1 MATKQSRSKTG
12 CLTCKTRR
20 KKCDEQ
26 RPTCER
32 CSRAKMECLGYSY
45 LDNPEELAQARAKIA
60 ASRITRVSEQPNS
73 PLGMAGPSQFAAWRG
88 HPVPVRSGSAP
99 SDMTASG
106 VPGHD
111 FVRDASHSESDTTQ
125 LDVMEFP
132 FLSQSSAPDAL
143 DSPHAHSNSWWGAG
157 SGAAMDG
164 SGVGQSF
171 TGQGVTSISGHHS
184 TPVEF
189 HQPRHSEDSQL
200 FLSGGIS
207 HPNYTISGVNPL
219 RRSRSETAR
228 YSIEDSLYDHDSDS
242 TDDSDHENITGIMC
256 GVDPH
261 SNDGNDVLPFILQSS
276 MDVMTSLGTGCPMSF
291 QYDVTYSD
299 PVLGA
304 SGVFDAADALGLQ
317 WMYGCPEFFIIL
329 LARMHNIRDDTTR
342 RVDAQEVGEIEQSIR
357 GWQPRYPLSQDP
369 HLAVARLAVQ
379 ECWRQILLVYI
390 FMGICKTT
398 SEDPRVKTAHKSFMK
413 LIKTIQ
419 PRRIPDLFLLLPF
432 FVVSVASSHTEDRN
446 KIYGRMRGIRECRI
460 SGTAGSDLVDMV
472 LCIHAQWLKRSLS
485 HKLEYYTMAELPV
498 SQIAHFSE
506 LHPKP
511 DRYKF
516 SYGTAG
522 FRTAADTLDSV
533 LFRVGVIASLRSKR
547 LDGKTIGV
555 MVTASHNPEHDN
567 GVKLVD
573 PRGEMLEA
581 AWEGYATALANAATT
596 EEFIEGCNHLVTS
609 LKIDV
614 SKPAYVLYAR
624 DTRPSGPTLIKAL
637 EDGIAAVGATGR
649 NEGVQ
654 ATPIVHYLATKQ
666 APSPLVVDCANGVGY
681 LAIQQFA
688 PYVEDI
694 LKFIPINTAIDTEG
708 ALNNQAGA
716 DYVKT
721 QQRMPPSVAENLKI
735 LQRACSFDGDADRL
749 IYYYVDEQRQ
759 FRLLDGDKIAALVA
773 GFFADT
779 VKAAG
784 LAGKIE
790 VGIVQT
796 AYANGNS
803 TKYLS
808 SRLPV
813 KCTPTGVKHLHHAA
827 QRFGIGVYFEANGHG
842 TVLFSHQT
850 LELLDNH
857 QPGTPSNASHLNTL
871 RNLRDLINQTVGD
884 ALSDL
889 LLCEVVLAHRL
900 YTPVEWDSLYADLPN
915 RLLKVQVRDRSI
927 FTTEDAERR
936 LATPVGLQKMIDDTV
951 RKYESGRSFVR
962 PSGTED
968 VVRIY
973 AECSNMA
980 QVDELANRV
989 ARLVYEHGEVDQFG
1003 RTRETY

>member
-1 MATKQSRSKTG
+1 MPLHLATSSLATSVSLLREVALAFK
-12 CLTCKTRR
+12 
-20 KKCDEQ
+20 
-26 RPTCER
+26 
-32 CSRAKMECLGYSY
+32 RAVLE
-45 LDNPEELAQARAKIA
+45 P
-60 ASRITRVSEQPNS
+60 P
-73 PLGMAGPSQFAAWRG
+73 G
-88 HPVPVRSGSAP
+88 HPINLPSKLIVPNA
-99 SDMTASG
+99 D
-106 VPGHD
+106 
-111 FVRDASHSESDTTQ
+111 
-125 LDVMEFP
+125 
-132 FLSQSSAPDAL
+132 
-143 DSPHAHSNSWWGAG
+143 
-157 SGAAMDG
+157 
-164 SGVGQSF
+164 
-171 TGQGVTSISGHHS
+171 
-184 TPVEF
+184 
-189 HQPRHSEDSQL
+189 
-200 FLSGGIS
+200 
-207 HPNYTISGVNPL
+207 L
-219 RRSRSETAR
+219 RQ
-228 YSIEDSLYDHDSDS
+228 Y
-242 TDDSDHENITGIMC
+242 
-256 GVDPH
+256 
-261 SNDGNDVLPFILQSS
+261 SS

-329 LARMHNIRDDTTR
+329 LARMHNIRDDATR
-342 RVDAQEVGEIEQSIR
+342 RIDVQEVGEIEQSIR

-379 ECWRQILLVYI
+379 ECWRQTLLIYLY
-390 FMGICKTT
+390 MGICKTT
-398 SEDPRVKTAHKSFMK
+398 SDDPRVQDAHRSFMK
-413 LIKTIQ
+413 LIKTVQ

-432 FVVSVASSHTEDRN
+432 FVVSVASCHTADRN
-446 KIYGRMRGIRECRI
+446 KIYGRMRNIRECRT

-472 LCIHAQWLKRSLS
+472 VDIWRRADSENRPAL
-485 HKLEYYTMAELPV
+485 YAELPV

-533 LFRVGVIASLRSKR
+533 LFRVGVIAGLRSKR

-555 MVTASHNPEHDN
+555 MVTASHNPEHKCSSSLGRIRD
-567 GVKLVD
+567 GS
-573 PRGEMLEA
+573 GECPS
-581 AWEGYATALANAATT
+581 T
-596 EEFIEGCNHLVTS
+596 EEFIDGCNHLVTS
-609 LKIDV
+609 LKIDI
-614 SKPAYVLYAR
+614 SKPAHVLYAR
-624 DTRPSGPTLIKAL
+624 DTRPSGPALVKAL
-637 EDGIAAVGATGR
+637 EDGINSVGAVGR

-654 ATPIVHYLATKQ
+654 TTPMVHYLATKQ

-681 LAIQQFA
+681 LAIKEFA
-688 PYVEDI
+688 PYVQDI
-694 LKFIPINTAIDTEG
+694 LKFIPINTAIDTQG
-708 ALNNQAGA
+708 ALNHQAGA

-749 IYYYVDEQRQ
+749 IYYYVDDQRQ

-773 GFFADT
+773 GFFADV

-850 LELLDNH
+850 LELLDSH

-973 AECSNMA
+973 AECSNVA

-989 ARLVYEHGEVDQFG
+989 ARLVYEHGEIDQFG
-1003 RTRETY
+1003 RPRETY